1 MKTELGYLKR
11 GDIFTLNGVR
21 YKVSHLI
28 DRDINN
34 VSCRNLETNILE
46 HFDLGTEVEPN
57 AKELM

>member
-11 GDIFTLNGVR
+11 GDIFTLNGTK

-34 VSCRNLETNILE
+34 VSCRNLETNKIE
-46 HFDLGTEVEPN
+46 HFDLGTEVEPQESEV
-57 AKELM
+57 K